1 MSVLAQAINVIINVN
16 DGTRINEAES
26 SNSQCIPVN
35 PNGQLHSYR
44 RGGW

>member
-16 DGTRINEAES
+16 DGTRINEADN

-35 PNGQLHSYR
+35 PNGHEHSYR
-44 RGGW
+44 RGG